1 MVEEMLKGENL
12 REFYWTLRVGSR
24 AYIALRYV
32 NSNGR
37 YLALVEY
44 GKGGWWGFIVVPE
57 GWEDRGWSKLVV
69 KMRMVVAFLELN
81 VDNWSGFGLPK
92 VVWWF

>member
-44 GKGGWWGFIVVPE
+44 GKGG
-57 GWEDRGWSKLVV
+57 
-69 KMRMVVAFLELN
+69 
-81 VDNWSGFGLPK
+81 
-92 VVWWF
+92 

>member
-1 MVEEMLKGENL
+1 MGNLSVAWLLGMVEEMLKGENL

-44 GKGGWWGFIVVPE
+44 GKGG
-57 GWEDRGWSKLVV
+57 
-69 KMRMVVAFLELN
+69 
-81 VDNWSGFGLPK
+81 
-92 VVWWF
+92 

>member
-1 MVEEMLKGENL
+1 MGYASYFYVETIRAVDRRGASGLRFIKRCREVSRAVFLGNLSVAWLLGMVEEMLKGENL

-37 YLALVEY
+37 YLASVEY
-44 GKGGWWGFIVVPE
+44 GKGG
-57 GWEDRGWSKLVV
+57 
-69 KMRMVVAFLELN
+69 
-81 VDNWSGFGLPK
+81 
-92 VVWWF
+92 